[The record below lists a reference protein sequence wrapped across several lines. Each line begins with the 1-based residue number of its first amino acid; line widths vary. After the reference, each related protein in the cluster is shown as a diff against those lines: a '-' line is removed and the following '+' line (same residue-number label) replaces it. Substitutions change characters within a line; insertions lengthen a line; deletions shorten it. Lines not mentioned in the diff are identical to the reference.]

1 MTGDPVVF
9 VPGFMCDAR
18 AFLPQ
23 IVHLGWRH
31 AAMVFVPGVADSV
44 EALSERL
51 LEIAPP
57 RFALVGHGLGGDVAI
72 DVLRRAPERVLRVA
86 LISTDPLAE
95 PPKTAAAREARIVAA
110 KSGRL
115 REALAED
122 WPETA
127 FAATEWRAEVQAVV
141 ADMGLTLGEGVF
153 IRQSRAMQ
161 RRPDQSKTLRRAQM
175 PALVLAGGADVV
187 VPVRRQ
193 EVLAGFLPQ
202 GVLEVIPDAG
212 NLPMLEQPEA
222 VSAALER
229 FLAPSR
235 AAGLPRG

>member
-1 MTGDPVVF
+1 MGDPVVF

-31 AAMVFVPGVADSV
+31 AATVFVPGVEEAV
-44 EALSERL
+44 EKLSERL
-51 LEIAPP
+51 LGIAPP
-57 RFALVGHGLGGDVAI
+57 KFVLVGHGLGGDVAI
-72 DVLRRAPERVLRVA
+72 DVLRRAPERVLRVV

-115 REALAED
+115 REALAEE
-122 WPETA
+122 WPEAA
-127 FAATEWRAEVQAVV
+127 FAATEWRDEVRAV
-141 ADMGLTLGEGVF
+141 ALDMGLTLGEGVF

-161 RRPDQSKTLRRAQM
+161 RRPDQSKTLRRALM
-175 PALVLAGGADVV
+175 PALILAGAEDQF

-193 EVLAGFLPQ
+193 EVLAGLLPHGTLQ
-202 GVLEVIPDAG
+202 VIPEAG
-212 NLPMLEQPEA
+212 NIPMLEQPEA
-222 VSAALER
+222 VSAALEQ
-229 FLAPSR
+229 FLSGPMMLR
-235 AAGLPRG
+235 TERR